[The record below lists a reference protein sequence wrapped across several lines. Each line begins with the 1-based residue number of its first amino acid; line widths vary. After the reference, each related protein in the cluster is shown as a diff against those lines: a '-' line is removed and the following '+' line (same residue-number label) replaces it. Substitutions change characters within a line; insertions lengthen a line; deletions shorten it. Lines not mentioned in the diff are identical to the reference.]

1 MSKFTT
7 EVRFICE
14 TLAGRTESAGGD
26 SINSI
31 INTAAPLL
39 FNFDFPIF
47 DESYRL
53 PLETKILRHYYTREI
68 CEETV
73 GLWKL
78 RLQDRLNMIMPY
90 YNKLYQS
97 ELLQFN
103 PLYDVDVTRNHTKEN
118 SGNENRSTNSS
129 ENVQGSANK
138 AKTEVTDTDT
148 TNTAE
153 TKTQNT
159 IDTDTTNTKANTG
172 TISNTSS
179 STDNSTS
186 YDSNTKWDLYS
197 DTPQGGINGI
207 TNDNDSI
214 ANNTYLTNARKIT
227 ENNQRTGTDTGSTQG
242 TQTNNLNE
250 AGSGTIDTTE
260 NGSID
265 KSETGTIDTTVNENE
280 QLTNTTAKTSTGS
293 GTTTLSNT
301 EDYIEHVVGK
311 QGVVTYSKMLNE
323 FRTTF
328 LNIDSMVIDALS
340 DLFFGLWA

>member
-26 SINSI
+26 SVNNI

-90 YNKLYQS
+90 YNQLYRS

-118 SGNENRSTNSS
+118 SGNENRSTNTS
-129 ENVQGSANK
+129 ENAQGSANK
-138 AKTEVTDTDT
+138 TRTEVTDTDT
-148 TNTAE
+148 T
-153 TKTQNT
+153 
-159 IDTDTTNTKANTG
+159 DTKANTG

-179 STDNSTS
+179 STDNSS
-186 YDSNTKWDLYS
+186 VSANNTHWDLYS

-214 ANNTYLTNARKIT
+214 DNNTYLTNARKII
-227 ENNQRTGTDTGSTQG
+227 ENNQSTESNTNSAQG

-250 AGSGTIDTTE
+250 TGNGTIDTTI
-260 NGSID
+260 NG
-265 KSETGTIDTTVNENE
+265 NE
-280 QLTNTTAKTSTGS
+280 QTTNALNKTSTGY
-293 GTTTLSNT
+293 GTTILNNT
-301 EDYIEHVVGK
+301 EDYVEHVMGK
-311 QGVVTYSKMLNE
+311 QGAVTYSKMLNE

-328 LNIDSMVIDALS
+328 LNIDQLIIDNLS

>member
-14 TLAGRTESAGGD
+14 TLTGHTESAGGD
-26 SINSI
+26 SVNNI

-90 YNKLYQS
+90 YNQLYRS

-118 SGNENRSTNSS
+118 SGNENRSTNTS
-129 ENVQGSANK
+129 ENAQGSANK
-138 AKTEVTDTDT
+138 TRTEVTDTDT
-148 TNTAE
+148 TD
-153 TKTQNT
+153 TKT
-159 IDTDTTNTKANTG
+159 NTG
-172 TISNTSS
+172 TINNTSS
-179 STDNSTS
+179 STDNSS
-186 YDSNTKWDLYS
+186 VSANNTHWDLYS

-214 ANNTYLTNARKIT
+214 DNNTYLTNARKII
-227 ENNQRTGTDTGSTQG
+227 ENNQSTELNTNSAQG

-250 AGSGTIDTTE
+250 TGNGTIDTTI
-260 NGSID
+260 NG
-265 KSETGTIDTTVNENE
+265 NE
-280 QLTNTTAKTSTGS
+280 QTTNALNKTSTGY
-293 GTTTLSNT
+293 GTTILNNT
-301 EDYIEHVVGK
+301 EDYVEHVMGK
-311 QGVVTYSKMLNE
+311 QGAVTYSKMLNE

-328 LNIDSMVIDALS
+328 LNIDQLIIDNLS